1 MRILLAEDDEMLAD
15 AIYRTLSQNAHRVD
29 TARDGQQAD
38 DALSANEYDLA
49 ILDIGMPI
57 YDGLE
62 VLRRHRARRSET
74 PVLMLSARD
83 SITDRVTGL
92 DLGADDYLTK
102 PFHLFELEARVRALL
117 RRAHAPAGLELS
129 HGRLQIDLVGR
140 RVHCEQRSLELTSKE
155 FALVELLFMRVGR
168 VVTKQ
173 QIIDHLYGWE
183 EGMASNA
190 VEVLV
195 HRLRKKLEPTGSD
208 IRTIRG
214 MGYLVD
220 PAN

>member
-1 MRILLAEDDEMLAD
+1 M
-15 AIYRTLSQNAHRVD
+15 
-29 TARDGQQAD
+29 
-38 DALSANEYDLA
+38 
-49 ILDIGMPI
+49 
-57 YDGLE
+57 
-62 VLRRHRARRSET
+62 
-74 PVLMLSARD
+74 
-83 SITDRVTGL
+83 
-92 DLGADDYLTK
+92 
-102 PFHLFELEARVRALL
+102 RALL
-117 RRAHAPAGLELS
+117 RRAHTPAGLELS

-155 FALVELLFMRVGR
+155 FALVELLFTRIGR

-195 HRLRKKLEPTGSD
+195 HRLRKKLESTGSD

>member
-1 MRILLAEDDEMLAD
+1 VRILLAEDDEMLAD
-15 AIYRTLSQNAHRVD
+15 AIFRTLSQNAHRVD
-29 TARDGQQAD
+29 AVRDGQQAD
-38 DALSANEYDLA
+38 DALSANDYDLA

-62 VLRRHRARRSET
+62 VLRRHRARRSRT
-74 PVLMLSARD
+74 PVLMLSVRD

-117 RRAHAPAGLELS
+117 RRAHTPAGLELS
-129 HGRLQIDLVGR
+129 HGRLQVDLAGR

-155 FALVELLFMRVGR
+155 FALVELLFTRIGR